1 MASPSAG
8 KPLRFWLIL
17 ILCIAALCVA
27 ALLILRSRQETGGL
41 VQVTQSGEV
50 VGTYPLDEPATLRFE
65 SDNGGWNEVVIQDG
79 AVLVTQ
85 ASCPDGDCARMNLTA
100 GTPGQIVCLP
110 NRTVVTLKA
119 GTSPSYDAVT
129 R

>member
-65 SDNGGWNEVVIQDG
+65 SDNGGWNEVVSQDG
-79 AVLVTQ
+79 AVLVAQ
-85 ASCPDGDCARMNLTA
+85 ASCPDQVCVRHGATSQTGD
-100 GTPGQIVCLP
+100 PIVCLP
-110 NRTVVTLKA
+110 NGLVVEVIANETAPQLD
-119 GTSPSYDAVT
+119 GVT
-129 R
+129 